1 MGSWRKQRQIW
12 KRRMQKII
20 KRRKVCMY
28 HRHRKLQYWCSSIS
42 IQIFEIKMVKW
53 NRRNRLRDRWF
64 LLLGYP
70 TMRLSSKKITT
81 CQHLDKWSIIWIEAL
96 AISSPG
102 WGKMLVC
109 YPRKLA
115 EGKQWKFNINRWY
128 FIKTPLSSLWFRRWN
143 YFAWSK

>member
-20 KRRKVCMY
+20 KRWEVCMY
-28 HRHRKLQYWCSSIS
+28 HWHRKLQYWCSSIS
-42 IQIFEIKMVKW
+42 IQIFERKMVKW
-53 NRRNRLRDRWF
+53 NRRNRLCDRWF
-64 LLLGYP
+64 LLLGHP

-102 WGKMLVC
+102 WRKMLIC
-109 YPRKLA
+109 YTRKLA

-143 YFAWSK
+143 YFAWSQ